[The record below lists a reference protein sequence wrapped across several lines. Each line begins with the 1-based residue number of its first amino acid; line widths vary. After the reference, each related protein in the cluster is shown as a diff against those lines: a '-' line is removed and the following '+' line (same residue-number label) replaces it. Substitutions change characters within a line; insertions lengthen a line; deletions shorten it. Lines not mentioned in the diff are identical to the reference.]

1 MYSVEWE
8 QWNIKTIHSEYWHL
22 NWMYWLNA
30 QPSIFISVIRS
41 QNDYSHVVQLLFMRL
56 DMNANAVLRERPN
69 AYFEWISHPNAKL
82 ENRELIHLPKYSD
95 SIGILHIHFVLRMN
109 EWQTE
114 HLHGHLTFHDYNVH
128 ITCRCPNIWKQM
140 PPKTICDT
148 NVEKDQS
155 HKYWAIFEWISDSRR
170 SVRARVF
177 VWMPSDKSL

>member
-82 ENRELIHLPKYSD
+82 ENQE
-95 SIGILHIHFVLRMN
+95 VLRTYTSAKIFGFNRNIAYPFCFKN
-109 EWQTE
+109 E
-114 HLHGHLTFHDYNVH
+114 
-128 ITCRCPNIWKQM
+128 
-140 PPKTICDT
+140 
-148 NVEKDQS
+148 
-155 HKYWAIFEWISDSRR
+155 
-170 SVRARVF
+170 
-177 VWMPSDKSL
+177 